1 MDKKNF
7 KKWYMEENNYYRCKC
22 TEIYRANLHA
32 VFSPNVGKCG
42 PKTIPNSLTFHG
54 VVFVTNSRLL
64 NSLC

>member
-1 MDKKNF
+1 
-7 KKWYMEENNYYRCKC
+7 MEENNYYRCKC
-22 TEIYRANLHA
+22 TEIYRATLHA